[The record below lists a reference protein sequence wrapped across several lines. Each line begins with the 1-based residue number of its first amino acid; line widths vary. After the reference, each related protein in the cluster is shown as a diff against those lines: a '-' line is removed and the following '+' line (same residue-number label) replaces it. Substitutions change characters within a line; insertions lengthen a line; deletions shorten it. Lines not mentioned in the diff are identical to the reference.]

1 MFCIDDLSEI
11 MLFGNENTDDCQMMI
26 LEVLPCKGKQCLPL
40 SNLYTNWPQFYTI
53 TNTQTYDKTQ
63 YDQSKV
69 ISNST
74 SINNHIIS
82 TATPHLDRGKISVN
96 WLNLYDA
103 LININIEV
111 FMTYFQTRF
120 GSSEPLS
127 DENPAILV
135 ISFEI
140 SLDRLYNERVV
151 YGILNFLSDVGGM
164 QGTLLMIF
172 GFIVSQWNST

>member
-1 MFCIDDLSEI
+1 MHQCNIADKINFFEGSSNYGNEINKAFLNMFCIDDLSEI

-74 SINNHIIS
+74 SIKNHIIS

-103 LININIEV
+103 
-111 FMTYFQTRF
+111 
-120 GSSEPLS
+120 
-127 DENPAILV
+127 
-135 ISFEI
+135 
-140 SLDRLYNERVV
+140 
-151 YGILNFLSDVGGM
+151 
-164 QGTLLMIF
+164 
-172 GFIVSQWNST
+172 

>member
-1 MFCIDDLSEI
+1 MHQCNIADKINFFEGSSNYANEINKAFLNMFCIDDLSEI

-96 WLNLYDA
+96 WLNLYQ
-103 LININIEV
+103 
-111 FMTYFQTRF
+111 MKTR
-120 GSSEPLS
+120 LS
-127 DENPAILV
+127 
-135 ISFEI
+135 
-140 SLDRLYNERVV
+140 
-151 YGILNFLSDVGGM
+151 
-164 QGTLLMIF
+164 
-172 GFIVSQWNST
+172 